1 MPGMGNMMSEFPGE
15 GMGEGQ
21 GKGDRPESETN
32 TGFYDSQVAAKPGK
46 GNHVVIGSAGGPNK
60 PGQAFEEIQQQFEAA
75 QAAEDDPLTG
85 SRLPKAQ
92 RELTKQYF
100 GQFRE

>member
-1 MPGMGNMMSEFPGE
+1 MGNMMSEFPGQ

-21 GKGDRPESETN
+21 GQGERPETETEFG
-32 TGFYDSQVAAKPGK
+32 TYDSQVDGKPGK

-75 QAAEDDPLTG
+75 KAADDDPLTG
-85 SRLPKAQ
+85 SRLTKSQ

-100 GQFRE
+100 EQFRD

>member
-1 MPGMGNMMSEFPGE
+1 MMSQFPGQ

-21 GKGDRPESETN
+21 GQGQGDRPESETQFG
-32 TGFYDSQVAAKPGK
+32 TYDSQVRAKPGIGK
-46 GNHVVIGSAGGPNK
+46 AVVIGSAGGPNK

-75 QAAEDDPLTG
+75 KTSEDDPLTG
-85 SRLPKAQ
+85 SRLTKDQ

-100 GQFRE
+100 DQFRD